1 MKYSYSFDQDEY
13 TGQFDSFDEAYVA
26 AKRELEFVEDPQ
38 TEVWIAEI
46 IDAEAYLRDQAQ
58 YIAEWFIDILETQ
71 LCDIMPAEED
81 MIMPNP
87 DGPDG
92 LIKFGNAIIDATV
105 ANCEFLHFGVE
116 NAVRVDVGPVEN

>member
-1 MKYSYSFDQDEY
+1 MKYAYSFDQDEY
-13 TGQFDSFDEAYVA
+13 TGWFDSFDEACVA
-26 AKRELEFVEDPQ
+26 AKNELEFVEQPQ
-38 TEVWIAEI
+38 TEFWVAEV
-46 IDAEAYLRDQAQ
+46 IDAEAYLRKRAQ

-81 MIMPNP
+81 MILPNP

-116 NAVRVDVGPVEN
+116 NAVRVDVGPVED

>member
-1 MKYSYSFDQDEY
+1 MKYAYSFDQDEY
-13 TGQFDSFDEAYVA
+13 TGWFDSFDEACVA
-26 AKRELEFVEDPQ
+26 AKNELEFVEQPQ
-38 TEVWIAEI
+38 TEFWVAEV
-46 IDAEAYLRDQAQ
+46 IDAEAYLRKRAQ

-81 MIMPNP
+81 MILPNH

-105 ANCEFLHFGVE
+105 ANCDFLHFGVE
-116 NAVRVDVGPVEN
+116 NAVRVDVGPVED

>member
-13 TGQFDSFDEAYVA
+13 TGQFDSFDEACVA
-26 AKRELEFVEDPQ
+26 AKNELEFVEQPQ
-38 TEVWIAEI
+38 TEFWVAEV
-46 IDAEAYLRDQAQ
+46 IDAEAYLRKRAQ

-105 ANCEFLHFGVE
+105 ANCDFLHFGVQYPLK
-116 NAVRVDVGPVEN
+116 VDVGPVEN

>member
-1 MKYSYSFDQDEY
+1 MKYAYSFDQDEY
-13 TGQFDSFDEAYVA
+13 TGSFDSFDEAYDA
-26 AKRELEFVEDPQ
+26 AKNELEFVEDPQ

-58 YIAEWFIDILETQ
+58 YIAKRFIDIMETQ
-71 LCDIMPAEED
+71 LCDNMPAEEY
-81 MIMPNP
+81 MILPNP
-87 DGPDG
+87 DGPDR

-116 NAVRVDVGPVEN
+116 NAVRVDVGPVED

>member
-1 MKYSYSFDQDEY
+1 MKYAYSFDQDEY
-13 TGQFDSFDEAYVA
+13 TGWFDSFDEACVA
-26 AKRELEFVEDPQ
+26 AKNELEFVEQPQ
-38 TEVWIAEI
+38 TEFWVAEV
-46 IDAEAYLRDQAQ
+46 IDAEAYLRKRAQ

-105 ANCEFLHFGVE
+105 ANCDFLHFGVE
-116 NAVRVDVGPVEN
+116 NAVRVDVGPVED

>member
-1 MKYSYSFDQDEY
+1 MKYTYSFDQDEY
-13 TGQFDSFDEAYVA
+13 TGWFDSFDEACVA
-26 AKRELEFVEDPQ
+26 AKNELEFVEQPQ
-38 TEVWIAEI
+38 TEFWVAEV
-46 IDAEAYLRDQAQ
+46 IDAEAYLRKRAQ

-116 NAVRVDVGPVEN
+116 NAVRVDVGPVED

>member
-1 MKYSYSFDQDEY
+1 MKYTYSFDQDEY
-13 TGQFDSFDEAYVA
+13 TGWFDSFDEACVA
-26 AKRELEFVEDPQ
+26 AKNELEFVEQPQ
-38 TEVWIAEI
+38 TEFWVAEV
-46 IDAEAYLRDQAQ
+46 IDAEAYLRKRAQ

-81 MIMPNP
+81 MILPNP

-116 NAVRVDVGPVEN
+116 NAVRVDVGPVED

>member
-1 MKYSYSFDQDEY
+1 MKYAYSFDQDEY

-26 AKRELEFVEDPQ
+26 AKNELEFVEDPQ

-81 MIMPNP
+81 MILPNP

-116 NAVRVDVGPVEN
+116 NAVRVDVGPVED